1 MFEIRRFTQ
10 DRTKEWND
18 FVRNSKNG
26 TFLFDRSYMD
36 YHADRF
42 SDYSLMVFRRG
53 KLYALLSANAD
64 GTTLVSHQ
72 GLTYGGLVMN
82 EKTTASDVVQI
93 FKQINTKLKE
103 NGFRRVIYKPVP
115 WIYHRQPSEEDLYAI
130 VEICHAKLIG
140 RGLSSTICQSCTNKW
155 YRVRENGSRQAQ
167 RRGLVVEASEE
178 WDGFWEILSNNLQER
193 YQLNPVHTVEE
204 IKMLHQRFPQYV
216 QLTVVKEGNHIVGG
230 TVLYQFEHVVHSQ
243 YIATNNRGRDIHA
256 LDYLFSIVIPNSLR
270 DHSFFDFGI
279 STEKHGSY
287 LNEGLIY
294 QKEGFG
300 GRGICYDWYEW
311 DLSIQ

>member
-1 MFEIRRFTQ
+1 M
-10 DRTKEWND
+10 
-18 FVRNSKNG
+18 
-26 TFLFDRSYMD
+26 
-36 YHADRF
+36 
-42 SDYSLMVFRRG
+42 
-53 KLYALLSANAD
+53 
-64 GTTLVSHQ
+64 
-72 GLTYGGLVMN
+72 
-82 EKTTASDVVQI
+82 
-93 FKQINTKLKE
+93 
-103 NGFRRVIYKPVP
+103 
-115 WIYHRQPSEEDLYAI
+115 
-130 VEICHAKLIG
+130 
-140 RGLSSTICQSCTNKW
+140 
-155 YRVRENGSRQAQ
+155 
-167 RRGLVVEASEE
+167 VEASEE

-230 TVLYQFEHVVHSQ
+230 TVLYEFEHVVHSQ

-311 DLSIQ
+311 EV